1 MRSLHDLFEPSS
13 EQSSEPWSEPSR
25 YGFGILFI
33 VALWLMA
40 LPAQAAEKIKVVA
53 TFSVLGDMVKEVG
66 QERVQLITLVG
77 ADSDAHVFQPS
88 PRDAGAVAKADLVV
102 MNGLGFEGWIERLLE
117 SAHYKGQQVVAS
129 SGVKVL
135 KSGEGAHNDKSRDK
149 HAGYEEHHDSHDKH
163 DAHKDHAEH
172 KAHDHDSHKKHD
184 DHEEHDNHKAH
195 DEHKNHAKADH
206 HGHDHGEWDPHAWHS
221 IDNAIVYVRNIAA
234 GLSKADPAH
243 KADYQRNAKA
253 YITKLEQLEHEI
265 EHLFEDI
272 PEAQRKVITP
282 HDAFGYFA
290 NAYHID
296 FIAPQGNST
305 ESEAAA
311 GDVAQII
318 RQIRAENIKAVFVEN
333 IADSRLIEQIS
344 RETGASIGG
353 ALFSDALSDTNGPAG
368 SYLDMMRHNANALA
382 GALGHKNKH

>member
-1 MRSLHDLFEPSS
+1 MRSLHDLSELSL
-13 EQSSEPWSEPSR
+13 EQSSERLPEPLSEPSR

-33 VALWLMA
+33 VLLWLMA

-77 ADSDAHVFQPS
+77 ADGDAHVFQPS

-129 SGVKVL
+129 SGIKVL
-135 KSGEGAHNDKSRDK
+135 KSGEGAHNDEPHDK
-149 HAGYEEHHDSHDKH
+149 HKGHDEH
-163 DAHKDHAEH
+163 DAHKGHDDHAEH
-172 KAHDHDSHKKHD
+172 KAHDHGSHSEHD
-184 DHEEHDNHKAH
+184 NHQEHDNHKAH
-195 DEHKNHAKADH
+195 DEHKKHVKVDH

-221 IDNAIVYVRNIAA
+221 IDNAVIYVRNIAE
-234 GLSKADPAH
+234 GLSKADPAN
-243 KADYQRNAKA
+243 KTDYQRNAKA
-253 YITKLEQLEHEI
+253 YIAKLEHEI

-333 IADSRLIEQIS
+333 IADNRLIEQIS

-368 SYLDMMRHNANALA
+368 NYLDMMRHNAQTLA
-382 GALGHKNKH
+382 GALGHKQ